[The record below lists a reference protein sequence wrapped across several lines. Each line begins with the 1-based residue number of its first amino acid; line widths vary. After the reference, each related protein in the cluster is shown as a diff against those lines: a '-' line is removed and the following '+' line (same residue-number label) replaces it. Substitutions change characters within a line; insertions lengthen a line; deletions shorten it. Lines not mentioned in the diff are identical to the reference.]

1 MVRRKRRYIL
11 IDAYCSKELCKKLN
25 VYLIENNKEYTIVRC
40 YLSDLEHIK
49 EILKRENITIRSI
62 SGTLKS
68 LRERL

>member
-1 MVRRKRRYIL
+1 M
-11 IDAYCSKELCKKLN
+11 IDTYCSKELCKKLN
-25 VYLIENNKEYTIVRC
+25 VYLIENDKDYAIVRC